1 MYQTNPRYTC
11 RRAMEC
17 SVSILFCLFLAQ
29 QLFVQVKQ
37 QTLSDIAGS
46 LGNLRE
52 ELVNDFS
59 NTDSSITQQ
68 VVVVHV

>member
-1 MYQTNPRYTC
+1 M
-11 RRAMEC
+11 
-17 SVSILFCLFLAQ
+17 SILFCLFLAQ

-52 ELVNDFS
+52 ELMNDLS
-59 NTDSSITQQ
+59 NTDSSVTQQ